1 MQELAPLSDYE
12 RLKGEISVVYA
23 PGNGDTAAKVQRLL
37 RTGTG
42 VLSGLLDVEPPRLEA
57 LLVSDEDWDEAPRES
72 ERIYPRGL
80 PYFTRSIR
88 LPALVLPLSLSPA
101 FQPRT
106 EALYPIVVWH
116 ELAHAFVLQREIV
129 RTPVWLREFVPQT
142 AAAVVARK
150 ERLPL
155 AAHLSRVEHE
165 PDFTIR
171 NPKEGADADE
181 QMAFQNLLLNLGTA
195 AAEEFGDEFLK
206 RLVDALWEE
215 KGIVGEKRSEQMLAG
230 ALGPRGREWLESR
243 PEF

>member
-1 MQELAPLSDYE
+1 M
-12 RLKGEISVVYA
+12 
-23 PGNGDTAAKVQRLL
+23 
-37 RTGTG
+37 
-42 VLSGLLDVEPPRLEA
+42 LDVEPPRFEA
-57 LLVSDEDWDEAPRES
+57 LLVADEDWDEAPRES

-80 PYFTRSIR
+80 PYFTRSFR
-88 LPALVLPLSLSPA
+88 LPALVLPISLSPA

-129 RTPVWLREFVPQT
+129 RTPAWLREFVPQT

-155 AAHLSRVEHE
+155 AEHLSRIEHE
-165 PDFTIR
+165 PGFTVR
-171 NPKEGADADE
+171 SSKRGANADE
-181 QMAFQNLLLNLGTA
+181 QMAFQNHLLALGTA

-206 RLVDALWEE
+206 KLVDALWKE
-215 KGIVGEKRSEQMLAG
+215 KGIIDEKRSEQMLVG
-230 ALGPRGREWLESR
+230 ALGPGGREWLESR